1 MFSTSSKI
9 ACGYILLIALLF
21 GAIGYIYRQMNLLTE
36 PTGLEETINSRR
48 RSTHQVIS
56 KLYEAEI
63 IGQTLHVGRLHE
75 YPRYKKAMREVGSA
89 IDSLQILLT
98 DTLQLARL
106 DTVRSLLQEKKETC
120 ALFSR
125 LSGRIRPMNCTGSS
139 WTA

>member
-89 IDSLQILLT
+89 IDSLQL
-98 DTLQLARL
+98 
-106 DTVRSLLQEKKETC
+106 SL
-120 ALFSR
+120 
-125 LSGRIRPMNCTGSS
+125 IHI
-139 WTA
+139 